1 MLPLALLAILV
12 PFSSPLTL
20 EEIWHKKWL
29 KSKLTTT
36 PSPLYRP
43 GIIQHRLKE
52 GKETKQEGKTRKES
66 TTATTRK
73 ESTTATTAP
82 ESFCST
88 AGCVRAAA
96 ELLQKMDQTVDP
108 CQVLLMFLL
117 ALALWINLSILVKFF
132 GFSFASTEKLLCLLL
147 VVNLDVTSFSLSGLP
162 PVCLWRFSEGCDS
175 STRTFHVFPHRQQDR
190 HPGWFPMRIG
200 YGTSNCLQH
209 SYWCYDASGAGAWDS

>member
-1 MLPLALLAILV
+1 MLPLALLVILV
-12 PFSSPLTL
+12 PFSSSLTL

-66 TTATTRK
+66 TA
-73 ESTTATTAP
+73 TTATTAKTATTAS

-108 CQVLLMFLL
+108 CQVLLMFSLS
-117 ALALWINLSILVKFF
+117 LALWINLPILVKFF
-132 GFSFASTEKLLCLLL
+132 GFSFASTEKLHCFLL
-147 VVNLDVTSFSLSGLP
+147 VVNLDVTYLSFRTSTNLP
-162 PVCLWRFSEGCDS
+162 VE
-175 STRTFHVFPHRQQDR
+175 VF
-190 HPGWFPMRIG
+190 
-200 YGTSNCLQH
+200 
-209 SYWCYDASGAGAWDS
+209 

>member
-1 MLPLALLAILV
+1 MLPLALLVILV

-66 TTATTRK
+66 TTATTA
-73 ESTTATTAP
+73 S

-108 CQVLLMFLL
+108 CQVLL
-117 ALALWINLSILVKFF
+117 INVLTCF
-132 GFSFASTEKLLCLLL
+132 GFVDQSVDPCEILSTSFCVNRKAPLL
-147 VVNLDVTSFSLSGLP
+147 VIGCEP
-162 PVCLWRFSEGCDS
+162 GCDLFLS
-175 STRTFHVFPHRQQDR
+175 FRTSTSLPVEVF
-190 HPGWFPMRIG
+190 
-200 YGTSNCLQH
+200 
-209 SYWCYDASGAGAWDS
+209 